1 MKFKYLSLL
10 ALVFCLTFT
19 VQANIPNW
27 GATGHRTVGE
37 IAEHYLTKR
46 TKKAISNLL
55 NGHSIAFYSTFADDI
70 KSDKKYSKFS
80 PWHYLD
86 FKFGKKYNP
95 ATASKKGDLVQGIN
109 KCIKVLKNPNSSR
122 SDKAFY
128 LKLLIHFIGDLHQ
141 PLHVGHE
148 YDRGGNDIKVKWFN
162 KFSNLHRVWDSGMID
177 SYNMSYTEL
186 AKNENKLSKA
196 QVAAIQKGSVI
207 DWVYESQAMAEKV
220 YASAKSGDKLSY
232 RYSYFYFPVVR
243 QQLQKAGV
251 RLAKVLNNIFG

>member
-19 VQANIPNW
+19 AQANIPNW
-27 GATGHRTVGE
+27 GATGHRTVGK

-46 TKKAISNLL
+46 AKKAILNLL
-55 NGHSIAFYSTFADDI
+55 NGHSIAFYSTYADEI
-70 KSDKKYSKFS
+70 KSDKRYRKYS
-80 PWHYLD
+80 PWHYVD
-86 FKFGKKYNP
+86 FKFGEKYNP

-109 KCIKVLKNPNSSR
+109 TCIKILKNKNSSR

-162 KFSNLHRVWDSGMID
+162 KPTNLHSVWDNQMID
-177 SYNMSYTEL
+177 SYKMSYSEI
-186 AKNENKLSKA
+186 AKNADKLSKA
-196 QVAAIQKGSVI
+196 QVNSLQKGSVL

-220 YASAKSGDKLSY
+220 YASAKDGDKLLY
-232 RYSYFYFPVVR
+232 RYSYLYFPVLR